1 MEPFD
6 SKVENKKYFTR
17 PVFIFLTIVFVFA
30 SFAGGF
36 LYGKQSGIR
45 SVVPEGEGHVVNRG
59 VSNNEY
65 ISEDVDFAMYWDVWN
80 LLKETYLEQPVSEKD
95 LFYGSLA
102 GMLASIDDP
111 YTVFFDPELNDQFMN
126 ELSGT
131 FEGIGA
137 EIGIKADRL
146 TIIAPL
152 SGTPASIA
160 GLQAG
165 DKVYMIDGEDTT
177 GISVDYAV
185 SKIRGP
191 QDSEVVLTIY
201 RNGFDE
207 LQDIA
212 IVRDTIEVDS
222 VRWEIGDDN
231 IAYIEMSFFN
241 RDTGRLFEDAVQE
254 ILTNDVQGIV
264 VDLRNNPGGYL
275 DQAVDVAGHWVEKN
289 TVVIQ
294 RTRGQE
300 QKYPTTSIARL
311 KDIPTIV
318 LVNAGSASAS
328 EIFAG
333 ALQDY
338 GLATIIGM
346 QTFGKG
352 SVQDYSG
359 LPDGSAV
366 KITTAEWLT
375 PLRRTINNEG
385 ITPDI
390 EIEMTTEDFNSD
402 IDPQMNKAVEL
413 LLGE

>member
-1 MEPFD
+1 M
-6 SKVENKKYFTR
+6 
-17 PVFIFLTIVFVFA
+17 
-30 SFAGGF
+30 
-36 LYGKQSGIR
+36 YGKQAGIR
-45 SVVPEGEGHVVNRG
+45 SVVPEGEGHVLNQGASSSEHV
-59 VSNNEY
+59 
-65 ISEDVDFAMYWDVWN
+65 SEDVDFAMYWDVWN
-80 LLKETYLEQPVSEKD
+80 LLKETYLEQPISEKD

-111 YTVFFDPELNDQFMN
+111 YTVFFDPDLNDQFMN
-126 ELSGT
+126 ELDGT

-152 SGTPASIA
+152 PGTPASEA

-165 DKVYMIDGEDTT
+165 DKVYMIDSEDTT

-185 SKIRGP
+185 SKIRGEKG
-191 QDSEVVLTIY
+191 SEVVLTIY

-207 LQDIA
+207 LQEIT

-222 VRWEIGDDN
+222 VRWEISSDK

-241 RDTGRLFEDAVQE
+241 RDTGSLFEDAVQA
-254 ILTNDVQGIV
+254 ILTNDVEGII

-275 DQAVDVAGHWVEKN
+275 DQAVEVAGHWVEKN

-300 QKYPTTSIARL
+300 QKFPTTSIARL
-311 KDIPTIV
+311 KEIPTVV

-328 EIFAG
+328 EILAG

-338 GLATIIGM
+338 DLATVVGM

-352 SVQDYSG
+352 SVQDYSS

-375 PLRRTINNEG
+375 PERRTINNEG

-390 EIEMTTEDFNSD
+390 EVEMTTEDFNAD
-402 IDPQMNKAVEL
+402 VDPQMNKAEEL